1 MRKLLVIAAITAATL
16 APANAAFIDF
26 IAEADG
32 PNGERGVTS
41 GSFITIDGVSLQ
53 LAADFDFGGPNAR
66 SINPY
71 FDAGNAGLGACQA
84 LDADRQCAPSNDD
97 NVTEQENLTIF
108 FREFGA
114 QNLNSFDI
122 LSFEFR
128 DAGHNIIDANNDGL
142 VTIDNFKGMV
152 RTELFTTFIA
162 MAEMGDD
169 FFQNVGALR
178 LFYENKE
185 FYLSTMTI
193 NDMPI
198 PGAIPLLISGLAGLG
213 FASRRRRKT

>member
-1 MRKLLVIAAITAATL
+1 MRSPVMTTMSPSRKISRSSSGTL
-16 APANAAFIDF
+16 ARRIS
-26 IAEADG
+26 
-32 PNGERGVTS
+32 T
-41 GSFITIDGVSLQ
+41 L
-53 LAADFDFGGPNAR
+53 
-66 SINPY
+66 SI
-71 FDAGNAGLGACQA
+71 FSA
-84 LDADRQCAPSNDD
+84 
-97 NVTEQENLTIF
+97 
-108 FREFGA
+108 
-114 QNLNSFDI
+114 
-122 LSFEFR
+122 FEFR
-128 DAGHNIIDANNDGL
+128 DKNHNVIDVNNNGL

-169 FFQNVGALR
+169 FFQDIGGIR

-213 FASRRRRKT
+213 FAARRRKS